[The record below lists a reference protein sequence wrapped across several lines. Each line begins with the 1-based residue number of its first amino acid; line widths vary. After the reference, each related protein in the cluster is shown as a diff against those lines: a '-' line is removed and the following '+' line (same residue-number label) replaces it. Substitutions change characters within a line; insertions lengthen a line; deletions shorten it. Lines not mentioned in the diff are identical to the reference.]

1 MNVFHPDYIKTMQPE
16 FLSTVRTESSQIAH
30 GKINGAKSRH
40 TRESVKSVSD
50 IKSFPKTRSKG

>member
-16 FLSTVRTESSQIAH
+16 FLSTVRTESSQIAQ

-50 IKSFPKTRSKG
+50 IKAFPLTRSRK

>member
-16 FLSTVRTESSQIAH
+16 FLSTVRAESSQIAH

-40 TRESVKSVSD
+40 TRESVKGTAD
-50 IKSFPKTRSKG
+50 IKSFPKTKVRK